1 MKAVV
6 LLSGGLDSSTVLYQ
20 ARSAGH
26 ECYAISFDYHQR
38 HRQELHSAIA
48 IADSAGVKQHQ
59 IVEFNLSLWGGSALT
74 DLDIALP
81 QNRSRSEMSS
91 QIPITYVPAR
101 NTIFL
106 SFALGYAEAIAADLV
121 YLGVNALDYSGYPD
135 CRPDYIQAMQEVYR
149 LGTKQGRLG
158 QPIEI
163 VAPLIDLK
171 KTEII
176 QLGDRLGVPWAK
188 TWSCYSSSEGEQ
200 ATACGVCDAC
210 QLRLGAF
217 AELGLTD
224 PIPYAELG

>member
-20 ARSAGH
+20 ARSEGH

-38 HRQELHSAIA
+38 HRQELQAAIA
-48 IADSAGVKQHQ
+48 IAESAQVKQHQ
-59 IVEFNLSLWGGSALT
+59 TIEFNLALWGGSALT

-81 QNRSRSEMSS
+81 QNRSLPEMNS
-91 QIPITYVPAR
+91 QIPMTYVPAR

-106 SFALGYAEAIAADLV
+106 SFALGYAEAIGADLV

-149 LGTKQGRLG
+149 LGTKQGREG
-158 QPIEI
+158 QPIQI
-163 VAPLIDLK
+163 VTPLIDLK

-176 QLGDRLGVPWAK
+176 QLGDRLEVPWEK
-188 TWSCYSSSEGEQ
+188 TWSCYSSGGDGNRPI
-200 ATACGVCDAC
+200 ACGVCDSC
-210 QLRLGAF
+210 RLRLAAF

-224 PIPYAELG
+224 PIPYAE